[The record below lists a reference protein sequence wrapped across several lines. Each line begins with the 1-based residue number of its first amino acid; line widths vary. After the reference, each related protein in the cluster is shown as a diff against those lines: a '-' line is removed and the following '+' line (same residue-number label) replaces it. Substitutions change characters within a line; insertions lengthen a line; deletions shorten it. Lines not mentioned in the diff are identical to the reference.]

1 MSLSLG
7 PLANAVHGCAT
18 NELVV
23 DSWHD
28 LYSRSFA
35 YKGDK
40 PTGEDTEGALRVER
54 EARPVGLDRAEN
66 FLGQFPSNYE
76 TSQQPLPLCVCL
88 GSP

>member
-1 MSLSLG
+1 MSLG
-7 PLANAVHGCAT
+7 PLANAVHGWAT

-23 DSWHD
+23 DSRHD

-35 YKGDK
+35 YKEDK
-40 PTGEDTEGALRVER
+40 PTGEDTEGALPVER

-66 FLGQFPSNYE
+66 FLGQFPSNNE
-76 TSQQPLPLCVCL
+76 TSLQQPLPLCVCL